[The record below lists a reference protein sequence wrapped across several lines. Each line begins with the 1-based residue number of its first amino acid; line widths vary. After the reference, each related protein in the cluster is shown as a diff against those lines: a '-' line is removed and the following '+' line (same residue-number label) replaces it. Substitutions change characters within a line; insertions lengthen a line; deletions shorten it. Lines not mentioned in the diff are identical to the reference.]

1 MINDDNLDLYLLGLV
16 AGAFTVLGA
25 TGISDIKT
33 LSSVVL
39 ALLALLA
46 LSQIKSRRLTEQIRS
61 SLRGG
66 ASALFS
72 REFPADLI
80 RQGLGIVTLCPFYS
94 CRVESEGLGVLVA
107 SRAWWRA
114 GGCDAGV
121 PGRFGGSRW
130 RADRGCQAIWLWP
143 SGRFTRIL

>member
-61 SLRGG
+61 SQRGG
-66 ASALFS
+66 RIGA
-72 REFPADLI
+72 
-80 RQGLGIVTLCPFYS
+80 
-94 CRVESEGLGVLVA
+94 VL
-107 SRAWWRA
+107 
-114 GGCDAGV
+114 
-121 PGRFGGSRW
+121 P
-130 RADRGCQAIWLWP
+130 
-143 SGRFTRIL
+143 